1 MLCFNTALA
10 IPSMFI
16 TATPVHVASK
26 ATGFSGFIRAYYS
39 VF

>member
-10 IPSMFI
+10 MFI